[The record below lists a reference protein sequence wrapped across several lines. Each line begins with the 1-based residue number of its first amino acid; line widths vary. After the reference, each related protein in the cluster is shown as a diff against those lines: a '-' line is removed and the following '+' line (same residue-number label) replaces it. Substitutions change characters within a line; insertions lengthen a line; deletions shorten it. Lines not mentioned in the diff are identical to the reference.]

1 MSIFFS
7 NSHRLRNLATETL
20 YNPSIIEKSLSV
32 RHRLRNLATETRY
45 IIRKWKKRFF
55 PITGDTIPTQYSDNK
70 KHRADSQPCAIVI
83 ISCFNNGFNISEYQ
97 YTNISIY
104 PNTKYQ
110 YIQTWIIQLLFRLFH
125 GFLL

>member
-7 NSHRLRNLATETL
+7 NS
-20 YNPSIIEKSLSV
+20 
-32 RHRLRNLATETRY
+32 HRLRNLATETRY
-45 IIRKWKKRFF
+45 IIRKWKKRFV

-83 ISCFNNGFNISEYQ
+83 ISCFNNGFNISKYQ

-110 YIQTWIIQLLFRLFH
+110 YIQIPNINISKPELFNYCSDFSTNSFFSFWKVCNYSLTSLA
-125 GFLL
+125 G

>member
-1 MSIFFS
+1 M
-7 NSHRLRNLATETL
+7 TPED
-20 YNPSIIEKSLSV
+20 
-32 RHRLRNLATETRY
+32 
-45 IIRKWKKRFF
+45 IIRYLMDGMD
-55 PITGDTIPTQYSDNK
+55 IDILDTIPTQYSDNK

-110 YIQTWIIQLLFRLFH
+110 YIQT
-125 GFLL
+125 